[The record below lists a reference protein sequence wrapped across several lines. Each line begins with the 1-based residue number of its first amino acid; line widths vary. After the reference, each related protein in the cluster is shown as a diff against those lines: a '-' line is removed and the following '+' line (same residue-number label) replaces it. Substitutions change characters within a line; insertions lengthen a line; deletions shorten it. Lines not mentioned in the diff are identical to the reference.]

1 MNILDANPNKRGL
14 RHPDAYG
21 ELASHLDMDDPEEGA
36 RRIDFEILR
45 FERAMAFPRNLTRLA
60 LLTSGLTIALGLA
73 MLFLPLALGDELKR
87 TALFWLGQPLWTSA
101 VLGSLGSASAWF
113 AFADFGGRPGSE
125 QFFAPRLPTALQKW
139 LTDNGHTS
147 GLRYWSA
154 LYWPRAKLCGYR
166 REWFGF
172 TFWRR
177 APRLHRRDC
186 AFAGII
192 DLE

>member
-1 MNILDANPNKRGL
+1 MYFLK
-14 RHPDAYG
+14 
-21 ELASHLDMDDPEEGA
+21 
-36 RRIDFEILR
+36 
-45 FERAMAFPRNLTRLA
+45 A
-60 LLTSGLTIALGLA
+60 LSCTHIC
-73 MLFLPLALGDELKR
+73 
-87 TALFWLGQPLWTSA
+87 
-101 VLGSLGSASAWF
+101 VN
-113 AFADFGGRPGSE
+113 
-125 QFFAPRLPTALQKW
+125 QKW